1 VTGAARLSAIGH
13 SLAREPEEAP
23 VTEQS
28 AERRPIGWW
37 LKTADARIEQ
47 AFECAFE
54 SQSITR
60 REWQVLEPVSRAPVP
75 ESELL
80 QRLEAFAGAQ
90 DAVDE
95 LRRRGLLADGADG
108 VLTLTDAGQV
118 AHGRAA
124 AGVATVRSAV
134 RAALPGESYAA
145 LLRLL
150 ADLVDG
156 LDRTSKSH

>member
-1 VTGAARLSAIGH
+1 M
-13 SLAREPEEAP
+13 
-23 VTEQS
+23 TEQS
-28 AERRPIGWW
+28 GERRPIGWW
-37 LKTADARIEQ
+37 LKAADARIDQ
-47 AFECAFE
+47 AFEDVFK

-60 REWQVLEPVSRAPVP
+60 RAWQVLESLSGAPVL

-80 QRLEAFAGAQ
+80 HKLEAFAGAQ

-95 LRRRGLLADGADG
+95 LRGRGLLEGVPGG
-108 VLTLTDAGQV
+108 VLTLTEAGRV

-134 RAALPGESYAA
+134 SAALPGENYAT

-156 LDRTSKSH
+156 LDPTSTSSH

>member
-1 VTGAARLSAIGH
+1 M
-13 SLAREPEEAP
+13 
-23 VTEQS
+23 TEQS

-47 AFECAFE
+47 AFEDAFE

-80 QRLEAFAGAQ
+80 QKLEAFAGAQ

-108 VLTLTDAGQV
+108 VLTLTDAGQF
-118 AHGRAA
+118 AHGGAA
-124 AGVATVRSAV
+124 AGVATVRSV
-134 RAALPGESYAA
+134 VSAALPGQNYAT
-145 LLRLL
+145 LIRLL

-156 LDRTSKSH
+156 LDRTSKSSH

>member
-1 VTGAARLSAIGH
+1 MTGQPG
-13 SLAREPEEAP
+13 
-23 VTEQS
+23 
-28 AERRPIGWW
+28 ERRPIGWW

-47 AFECAFE
+47 AFEDVFE
-54 SQSITR
+54 GQSITR
-60 REWQVLEPVSRAPVP
+60 REWQVL

-95 LRRRGLLADGADG
+95 LRGRGLLADGVDG

-118 AHGRAA
+118 ARGRAA
-124 AGVATVRSAV
+124 AGVATVWSAV
-134 RAALPGESYAA
+134 SAALPEGNYAT

-156 LDRTSKSH
+156 LDRTSRPWH

>member
-1 VTGAARLSAIGH
+1 M
-13 SLAREPEEAP
+13 
-23 VTEQS
+23 TEQS
-28 AERRPIGWW
+28 GERRPIGWW

-47 AFECAFE
+47 AFEDVFE
-54 SQSITR
+54 GQSITR
-60 REWQVLEPVSRAPVP
+60 REWQVLEPVSRTPVL

-80 QRLEAFAGAQ
+80 QKLEVFAGAQ

-95 LRRRGLLADGADG
+95 LRRRGLVAGGVDG

-118 AHGRAA
+118 AHGRVA

-134 RAALPGESYAA
+134 SAALPEENYAT

-156 LDRTSKSH
+156 LDRTRIEPWLVGAPRLLTVRS